1 MTFCVSMKV
10 VDGIV
15 GIADTRITSGVERT
29 MARKVSIHQYGRH
42 SMFVMTSGLRAVRD
56 KALTYF
62 EEVLEEGGH
71 NFSKLYEA
79 VNALAEQIRRVARED
94 KASLEESGL
103 MFNLHSLVG
112 GQLEKDKE
120 HKLYL
125 LYPQANW
132 VEVSHGTPY
141 FCIGESSY
149 GKALLDRFL
158 TYETSI
164 EMALKMGYL
173 AFNATRVA
181 ATDVD
186 YPIDVVIYK
195 RDTHTMVEHRYE
207 REDLEAVGLWW
218 QEHLLKSMRLIPS
231 QWVDMI
237 TSKLPSGPPGGTTNG
252 MEKTAKSRRD

>member
-1 MTFCVSMKV
+1 MKV

-29 MARKVSIHQYGRH
+29 MARKVSIHQSGRH

-62 EEVLEEGGH
+62 EEVLEDSGQ
-71 NFSKLYEA
+71 NFFKLYEA

-132 VEVSHGTPY
+132 VEVSQGTPY

-158 TYETSI
+158 TYDTSI

-186 YPIDVVIYK
+186 YPIDVVLYK
-195 RDTHTMVEHRYE
+195 RDTYTMAEHRYE
-207 REDLEAVGLWW
+207 REDLESIGLWW
-218 QEHLLKSMRLIPS
+218 QEHLLRSMKLIPS
-231 QWVDMI
+231 EWVELA
-237 TSKLPSGPPGGTTNG
+237 TSKLPKGHPRRKRS
-252 MEKTAKSRRD
+252 KSDKSAR

>member
-1 MTFCVSMKV
+1 MTFCVAMKV
-10 VDGIV
+10 IDGLV

-29 MARKVSIHQYGRH
+29 MARKVSIHQHGRH

-62 EEVLEEGGH
+62 EEVLEESGET
-71 NFSKLYEA
+71 FCKLYGA
-79 VNALAEQIRRVARED
+79 VNALADQIRRVARED
-94 KASLEESGL
+94 KAALEESGL
-103 MFNLHSLVG
+103 QFNLHSIVG

-132 VEVSHGTPY
+132 IEVTHGTPY

-158 TYETSI
+158 SFETSI
-164 EMALKMGYL
+164 DMALKMGYL

-186 YPIDVVIYK
+186 YPIDVVLYK
-195 RDTHTMVEHRYE
+195 RGTYTMVEHRYE

-218 QEHLLKSMRLIPS
+218 QEHLLKSMELIPS
-231 QWVDMI
+231 QWVHKA
-237 TSKLPSGPPGGTTNG
+237 TAKLPKRVPPSG
-252 MEKTAKSRRD
+252 

>member
-1 MTFCVSMKV
+1 MKV
-10 VDGIV
+10 ADGIV

-29 MARKVSIHQYGRH
+29 MARKVSIHQYGHH

-62 EEVLEEGGH
+62 EDVLEDSGRP
-71 NFSKLYEA
+71 FYKLYEF
-79 VNALAEQIRRVARED
+79 VNALADQIRRVARED
-94 KASLEESGL
+94 KAALQESGL
-103 MFNLHSLVG
+103 MFNLHALVG

-132 VEVSHGTPY
+132 IEVTQGTPY

-158 TYETSI
+158 TYDTPI
-164 EMALKMGYL
+164 DMALTMGYL

-186 YPIDVVIYK
+186 YPIDVVLYK
-195 RDTHTMVEHRYE
+195 RDTYTMVEHRYE
-207 REDLEAVGLWW
+207 REDLEAVGQWW
-218 QEHLLKSMRLIPS
+218 TEHLLKSMKLIPS
-231 QWVDMI
+231 QWVHKAM
-237 TSKLPSGPPGGTTNG
+237 SKLPPGPMDTR
-252 MEKTAKSRRD
+252 KT